1 MVAIRNNRMK
11 TNALI
16 VQLEKKGSRYLAFAI
31 VVGCFLTAC
40 GTTSP
45 LKGTGGE
52 TITSTRRFSKVT
64 VQDFGLSA
72 PAVGEKV
79 TASKV
84 YFADR
89 IATEIKKTGKF
100 SSVGRNSKPDSDTL
114 VINGVITKY
123 EEGNAAMRFFIGMG
137 AGSSFFEADVNFRD
151 SKGTT
156 VGKIKV
162 DKNSWALGG
171 GIAAGQNPETFMNG
185 ASDKIAG
192 EAAKLAK

>member
-1 MVAIRNNRMK
+1 MK
-11 TNALI
+11 TPSAIQFRRTKIVRHAAELTLVALAAC
-16 VQLEKKGSRYLAFAI
+16 V
-31 VVGCFLTAC
+31 LTSC
-40 GTTSP
+40 GTTTP
-45 LKGTGGE
+45 LKSAQGE
-52 TITSTRRFSKVT
+52 AITSTRRFSKVT
-64 VQDFGLSA
+64 VQDFKLSA
-72 PAVGEKV
+72 PEVGEKV
-79 TASKV
+79 NASKV

-89 IATEIKKTGKF
+89 IATEIRKTGKF

-151 SKGTT
+151 NKGMTI
-156 VGKIKV
+156 GKIKV

-185 ASDKIAG
+185 ASDKIAA

>member
-1 MVAIRNNRMK
+1 MK

-16 VQLEKKGSRYLAFAI
+16 VHLGKKGPRYLAFAI

-185 ASDKIAG
+185 ASDKIAA